1 MRVSDG
7 NQSQILSKLRS
18 FAMNLLRISKH
29 GTHNFQALIERFTDI
44 PNSLVLMLRQ
54 VSFL

>member
-1 MRVSDG
+1 
-7 NQSQILSKLRS
+7 
-18 FAMNLLRISKH
+18 MNLLRISKH
-29 GTHNFQALIERFTDI
+29 GIHNFQALIEKFADI